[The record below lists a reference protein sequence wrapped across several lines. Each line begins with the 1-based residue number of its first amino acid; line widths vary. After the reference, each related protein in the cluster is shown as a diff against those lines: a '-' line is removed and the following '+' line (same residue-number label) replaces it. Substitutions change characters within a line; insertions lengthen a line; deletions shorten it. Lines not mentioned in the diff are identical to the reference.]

1 MNSCLEGLSKM
12 SKISVVVPVYGCG
25 DSLNILYERLEKSLS
40 TISEDF
46 EIILVNDKSPDNAW
60 ETIKKLVSKDN
71 RVKGI
76 NLARNFGQHKAIAAG
91 LELTKG
97 DWVVVMDCDL
107 QDRPEEIVKLYNKA
121 QEGYDAVFG
130 QRVNRQHSKRKKLAS
145 RLFIAVYDYL
155 TDSKTDPTIGNFSI
169 ISRKVVEGLKSLTE
183 QHHPYTF
190 FVIWLGFKRTYIEI
204 EHAERELGT
213 SSYNFKRLVQLAMDN
228 IASQSNKLL
237 NMSVKLGVA
246 LALSSAFYAIYLV
259 IKYFMMDE
267 VVPGWTSVMVS
278 IYFIAGLLFA
288 NLGLIGFYLGKIFDE
303 TKNRP
308 LYVIDEII

>member
-1 MNSCLEGLSKM
+1 MP
-12 SKISVVVPVYGCG
+12 KISVVVPVYGCG
-25 DSLNILYERLEKSLS
+25 ESLSALYERLKESLS
-40 TISEDF
+40 IISEDF
-46 EIILVNDKSPDNAW
+46 EIILVNDTSPDNAW
-60 ETIKKLVSKDN
+60 DVIKQLVSNDD

-91 LELTKG
+91 LSLAKG

-130 QRVNRQHSKRKKLAS
+130 QRINRQHSKRKKWAS
-145 RLFIAVYDYL
+145 RAFIAVYDYL

-169 ISRKVVEGLKSLTE
+169 ISRKVVEGLKTLKE

-190 FVIWLGFKRTYIEI
+190 FVIWLGFKRTYVEI
-204 EHAERELGT
+204 EHAERESGT
-213 SSYNFKRLVQLAMDN
+213 SSYNFKRLIQLAMDN

-237 NMSVKLGVA
+237 NMSVKLGVLLSLASA
-246 LALSSAFYAIYLV
+246 LYALYLV
-259 IKYFMMDE
+259 LRYFTMDE
-267 VVPGWTSVMVS
+267 VAPGWTSVMVS